1 MLEQGYISQSEFDEA
16 LGDDVYSR
24 IQIVNEETGETAINS
39 YFVDALTEMVMEDL
53 EAAGYSETQAFSLLY
68 SGGLKI
74 TARRIHHP
82 GYLRRSMLQ

>member
-39 YFVDALTEMVMEDL
+39 YLWM
-53 EAAGYSETQAFSLLY
+53 
-68 SGGLKI
+68 
-74 TARRIHHP
+74 H
-82 GYLRRSMLQ
+82 